1 MQALGSQLS
10 VTENLFAE
18 NGELTML
25 QELYIT
31 NFVLIDK
38 VTIRLCERLNVFS
51 GATGVGKSLVIG
63 ALNFILG
70 GRATSD
76 VVRSGKDESTVIGK
90 FFIKD
95 RDLLRQIIKVS
106 DNKDIDEELLIQR
119 SIDTNGRSRCRL
131 NDVPITVSMLREI
144 GEKLVSIHGQH
155 EHETLLHS
163 TNQLYILDDFGGV
176 SPLRED
182 FAGVYQHFIEKTRL
196 RDTLK
201 NSHQERRQRMD
212 LYAFQ
217 IDEIDKAQL
226 RAGEAEE
233 LEKERSFLSNA
244 EKICNTVTSC
254 YSHLYESPDAVVEK
268 LKAVIRELQSVAKL
282 GDALQKI
289 FDDCSQLLYQIEDTA
304 FSLGKYRD
312 GFNHDPQRLEYVE
325 ERLSTIR
332 KLRLKYGNTAEE
344 ILSYRE
350 EIALKLK
357 QLAEEGT
364 TADHLDD
371 ELQALSDSLR
381 QKGDELTRKRLS
393 TADKLTPLINKELR
407 DLGIPHGRFCVQI
420 TSPFLQNNGDIDVFR
435 ANSYGFD
442 SVDFLISPNPGED
455 LKPLRKI
462 ASGGEISRVMLALK
476 HHLAKVDKTPVLV
489 FDEIDANIGGRMGE
503 VIGEKLSSIAR
514 SHQVICIT
522 HLPQIASYADEQW
535 KINKLVKNG
544 KTYSTIENLSGESRL
559 EEIADMIRGSE
570 KTDIT
575 RKQAREML
583 QDAKR
588 KAKSSD

>member
-1 MQALGSQLS
+1 
-10 VTENLFAE
+10 
-18 NGELTML
+18 ML

-38 VTIRLCERLNVFS
+38 VTIKLCERLNVFS

-63 ALNFILG
+63 SLNFILG
-70 GRATSD
+70 GRTTSD
-76 VVRSGKDESTVIGK
+76 VVRSGKDEATVIGK

-95 RDLLRQIIKVS
+95 RNLLNQIKKVL
-106 DNKDIDEELLIQR
+106 DNNVIEEELLIQR
-119 SIDTNGRSRCRL
+119 SIDTDGRSRCHL
-131 NDVPITVSMLREI
+131 NGVPITVSMLRGI
-144 GEKLVSIHGQH
+144 GEKLVNIHGQH
-155 EHETLLHS
+155 DHETLLHS
-163 TNQLYILDDFGGV
+163 TNQLYILDDFGGI

-182 FAGVYQHFIEKTRL
+182 FAEVYQQFTEKMRL
-196 RDTLK
+196 RDELK
-201 NSHQERRQRMD
+201 SNQQEQRQRMD

-226 RAGEAEE
+226 RAGEVEE

-244 EKICNTVTSC
+244 ENIYNTVTSC
-254 YSHLYESPDAVVEK
+254 YSQLYESPDAVVER
-268 LKAVIRELQSVAKL
+268 LKSVIRELQSVAKL
-282 GDALQKI
+282 DNTLQKL
-289 FDDCSQLLYQIEDTA
+289 FDDCSQSLYQIEDAA

-312 GFNHDPQRLEYVE
+312 GFDYDPQRLEYVE
-325 ERLSTIR
+325 ERLNTIR
-332 KLRLKYGNTAEE
+332 KLRSKYGNTVEE
-344 ILSYRE
+344 ILSYRGA
-350 EIALKLK
+350 IALKMK
-357 QLAEEGT
+357 QLSDEGT
-364 TADHLDD
+364 MADRLDE
-371 ELQALSDSLR
+371 ELQALSDSLK
-381 QKGDELTRKRLS
+381 QKGNELTRQRLS
-393 TADKLTPLINKELR
+393 TADKLAPLINEELR

-420 TSPFLQNNGDIDVFR
+420 TSPFLQNNGDIDVFC

-442 SVDFLISPNPGED
+442 RVDFLISPNPGED

-476 HHLAKVDKTPVLV
+476 HQLARVDKTPVLV

-522 HLPQIASYADEQW
+522 HLPHIASYADEQW
-535 KINKLVKNG
+535 KINKVVKNG
-544 KTYSTIENLSGESRL
+544 KTFSSIENLSGESRL

-583 QDAKR
+583 RDAK
-588 KAKSSD
+588 KKIKSKD

>member
-1 MQALGSQLS
+1 
-10 VTENLFAE
+10 
-18 NGELTML
+18 ML

-31 NFVLIDK
+31 NFVLIDR
-38 VTIRLCERLNVFS
+38 VTIKLCERLNVFS

-76 VVRSGKDESTVIGK
+76 VVRSGKDEATVIGK
-90 FFIKD
+90 FSIINRNLLQQIKK
-95 RDLLRQIIKVS
+95 IS
-106 DNKDIDEELLIQR
+106 DNNTIEEELLIQR

-131 NDVPITVSMLREI
+131 NDVPITVSMLKEI
-144 GEKLVSIHGQH
+144 GETLVSIHGQH
-155 EHETLLHS
+155 EHETLLHGA
-163 TNQLYILDDFGGV
+163 NQLYILDDFGGI

-182 FAGVYQHFIEKTRL
+182 FAGVYQQITEKTRL
-196 RDTLK
+196 RETLK
-201 NSHQERRQRMD
+201 NNQQERRQKVD

-226 RAGEAEE
+226 KAGEGEE
-233 LEKERSFLSNA
+233 LEKERGILSNA
-244 EKICNTVTSC
+244 EKIYSTVTSC
-254 YSHLYESPDAVVEK
+254 YLQIYESSDAVVER
-268 LKAVIRELQSVAKL
+268 LKSVIRELQSVAKL
-282 GDALQKI
+282 DDTLQKI
-289 FDDCSQLLYQIEDTA
+289 SNDCSQSLYQIEDTA

-312 GFNHDPQRLEYVE
+312 AFNYDPQRLEYIE
-325 ERLSTIR
+325 ERLNIIR
-332 KLRLKYGNTAEE
+332 KLRSKYGNTVEE
-344 ILSYRE
+344 ILSYRD
-350 EIALKLK
+350 EIASKLK
-357 QLAEEGT
+357 QLSEEGS
-364 TADHLDD
+364 TAEHAD
-371 ELQALSDSLR
+371 EELRILSDLLK
-381 QKGDELTRKRLS
+381 QKGEKLTQKRLS
-393 TADKLTPLINKELR
+393 TADKLTPLINKELHE
-407 DLGIPHGRFCVQI
+407 LGIPHGRFCVQI
-420 TSPFLQNNGDIDVFR
+420 TSPFLHESGNTDDFH

-442 SVDFLISPNPGED
+442 QVDFLISPNPGED

-476 HHLAKVDKTPVLV
+476 HQLAKVDKTPVLV

-535 KINKLVKNG
+535 KVNKQVKNG
-544 KTYSTIENLSGESRL
+544 KTFSTIENLSGESRL

-575 RKQAREML
+575 RKQAQEML
-583 QDAKR
+583 RDAKR
-588 KAKSSD
+588 KAKSKD